1 MASLMQE
8 LIATLQKEQEA
19 YQELLPVVEQKTQA
33 IIANNLRKVQDIT
46 EIEHSPDKQRRKN
59 KNIYLQFLL

>member
-1 MASLMQE
+1 MMDLTVKKK
-8 LIATLQKEQEA
+8 IDNG
-19 YQELLPVVEQKTQA
+19 LPCLSV
-33 IIANNLRKVQDIT
+33 IIMSPDIT